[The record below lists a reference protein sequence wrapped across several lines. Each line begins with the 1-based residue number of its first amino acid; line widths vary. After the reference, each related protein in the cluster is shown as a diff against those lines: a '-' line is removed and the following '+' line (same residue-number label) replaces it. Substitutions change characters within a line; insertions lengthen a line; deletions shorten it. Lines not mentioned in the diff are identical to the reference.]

1 MSLRRFTEPG
11 AACFGHGCLWP
22 LTAVVLLVSG
32 CASGTAGRDSGATA
46 AGAPATEVP
55 PRVQTVYEQA
65 VAAMASG
72 DATEAELQLRAFLLQ
87 NPDYPGAHVNLA
99 ILMAAKGDDT
109 AAAEHLAAALALDP
123 EHPAALN
130 QLGMLERRRG
140 RFLEAESAYMKAVT
154 ASPGYALA
162 HYNLGVLNELYLQ
175 RLDIALE
182 HFERYLE
189 YGGNDE
195 QVAKW
200 VTDLKRRLGT
210 VERTANVTE

>member
-1 MSLRRFTEPG
+1 MSSPRFSRRSEPG
-11 AACFGHGCLWP
+11 VGRRCLLPLAAIG
-22 LTAVVLLVSG
+22 LLLSG
-32 CASGTAGRDSGATA
+32 CASAPSGGDSATS
-46 AGAPATEVP
+46 GGGVVATDVP
-55 PRVQTVYEQA
+55 PRVLTLYEQA
-65 VAAMASG
+65 VAAMAGG
-72 DATEAELQLRAFLLQ
+72 DATEAELQFRAFLLQ

-99 ILMAAKGDDT
+99 ILMAAKGDDS
-109 AAAEHLAAALALDP
+109 AAAEHINAALALDP
-123 EHPAALN
+123 GHPAALN

-175 RLDIALE
+175 RLDTALE

-189 YGGNDE
+189 FGGDDE
-195 QVAKW
+195 QVSKW
-200 VTDLKRRLGT
+200 VADLKRRLGT